1 MRLLKGRRKQTLSI
15 IFQEPFNSIKMRKL
29 FLLFISILAFHFLSA
44 QDEAIFMQYHIS
56 PVLINPAAAGFDDSH
71 NLHLNLRAQWTG
83 FPDAPKTYTAY
94 YNGPIGKSF
103 GLGAGLLS
111 ETAAQLTRLKA
122 QLNFAFRFNVQETA
136 KLSAGFF
143 TEFQQMTVDNATTD
157 GEFFDPADDLLTEI
171 LDGKSI
177 FDAALGVRG
186 TIKDNTY
193 FGITFNNLVRSRLDD
208 IAGTNSS
215 GNRGFFSY
223 YTFNLGHTFELYE
236 YNVKLEPSI
245 LIRQIRDVPFQ
256 MDFNLKASF
265 LKDQLIAGVSYRSL
279 SAMGILLGTKLS
291 AFRLFYS
298 YDLSFQ
304 HFQKFN
310 TGSHEVTVA
319 FKFEKKEKDLKK
331 F

>member
-1 MRLLKGRRKQTLSI
+1 
-15 IFQEPFNSIKMRKL
+15 MRKL
-29 FLLFISILAFHFLSA
+29 FLLFISIFVFHFVSA

-71 NLHLNLRAQWTG
+71 NIHLNMRAQWTG

-94 YNGPIGKSF
+94 YNGPVGKSF
-103 GLGAGLLS
+103 GVGAGLLS

-122 QLNFAFRFNVQETA
+122 QLNFAFRFDIKESV
-136 KLSAGFF
+136 KLSTGFF
-143 TEFQQMTVDNATTD
+143 TEFQQMTVDNATTE
-157 GEFFDPADDLLTEI
+157 GTFFDPADDLLTDI
-171 LDGKSI
+171 LDGKSV

-186 TIKDNTY
+186 TIKNNTY
-193 FGITFNNLVRSRLDD
+193 FGLTFNNLVRSRLDD
-208 IAGTNSS
+208 IAGGDSAD
-215 GNRGFFSY
+215 RGFFSY
-223 YTFNLGHTFELYE
+223 YTFNVGHTFELLE

-291 AFRLFYS
+291 SFRLFYS

-304 HFQKFN
+304 NFQKYN
-310 TGSHEVTVA
+310 TGSHEVTLA
-319 FKFEKKEKDLKK
+319 FKFEKKEKDIKK

>member
-1 MRLLKGRRKQTLSI
+1 
-15 IFQEPFNSIKMRKL
+15 MRKL

-103 GLGAGLLS
+103 GLGVGLLS

-122 QLNFAFRFNVQETA
+122 QLNFAFKFNIQETA

-143 TEFQQMTVDNATTD
+143 TEFQQMTVDNAITG

-186 TIKDNTY
+186 TIKENTY

-208 IAGTNSS
+208 IAGTTSS

-291 AFRLFYS
+291 AFRLYYS

>member
-1 MRLLKGRRKQTLSI
+1 
-15 IFQEPFNSIKMRKL
+15 MRKL
-29 FLLFISILAFHFLSA
+29 FILLISFFASHFISA

-56 PVLINPAAAGFDDSH
+56 PVLINPAAAGFDESH
-71 NLHLNLRAQWTG
+71 NIHLNMRAQWSG

-94 YNGPIGKSF
+94 YNGPVGKSF
-103 GLGAGLLS
+103 GIGAGLLS
-111 ETAAQLTRLKA
+111 ETAAQLTRLKG
-122 QLNFAFRFNVQETA
+122 QLNFAFKFNVKETM
-136 KLSAGFF
+136 KLATGFF
-143 TEFQQMTVDNATTD
+143 TEFQQMTVDNEITSGT
-157 GEFFDPADDLLTEI
+157 FFDPADDLLTDI

-208 IAGTNSS
+208 IAGANS
-215 GNRGFFSY
+215 GERGFFSY
-223 YTFNLGHTFELYE
+223 YTFNAGHTFELLE

-291 AFRLFYS
+291 SFRLFYS
-298 YDLSFQ
+298 YDISFQ
-304 HFQKFN
+304 NFQKYN
-310 TGSHEVTVA
+310 TGSHEVTLA